1 MAFFQLAEEPFS
13 APAPHDFAFGSE
25 RVYCITK
32 DGAPYLTVET
42 DSTFHSEE
50 NRPACIWNDML
61 FVADYHNIHV
71 IQLDTLSHTQIEIR
85 FGYLCRFHPTDDLL
99 LCATESQVFAL
110 DPQLQRRWETPDIAC
125 DGVLFHEQDADGNIV
140 LSCCQDPYPAVW
152 TESLLDPRTGRT
164 TELPPAD

>member
-1 MAFFQLAEEPFS
+1 MDLFQLSEEPFS
-13 APAPHDFAFGSE
+13 VPAPHSFTLGSE

-42 DSTFHSEE
+42 DPTFHETCL
-50 NRPACIWNDML
+50 PACIWNDML
-61 FVADYHNIHV
+61 FVADNSYIHI

-110 DPQLQRRWETPDIAC
+110 DTQLQRRWETPNIAC
-125 DGVLFHEQDADGNIV
+125 DGVLFHGQDADGNIV

-152 TESLLDPRTGRT
+152 TEYLLDPRTGRIT
-164 TELPPAD
+164 ALSPAD